1 MSLRSRTPA
10 PLLAILVAIGIA
22 ILAYG
27 GGNVLG
33 LVLARLL
40 NRLGVELSLRWSF
53 VFSVITLQLVAFT
66 GVSLAYLRYRGWS
79 LRDIG
84 VRMPSLEG
92 WIVLGVGF
100 VGMLILWLVGSIGSF
115 VVGQR
120 LGIER
125 EPQAIF
131 DIAQQDPF
139 IFLLLGALSILI
151 VGPTEELLFR
161 GIIQT
166 RIRETLGVAAGITA
180 ASAIFAFI
188 HITGFASLASGL
200 LGVSVLFF
208 VGLVLALSYEY
219 TGNLVVVAIMH
230 GLFNATQ
237 ATLGY
242 VGVRFGDPEAMALVI
257 ELVGL

>member
-1 MSLRSRTPA
+1 MSLRSRIPA
-10 PLLAILVAIGIA
+10 PLLAVLTAIGVAIV
-22 ILAYG
+22 AYG

-33 LVLARLL
+33 FSLGRLL
-40 NRLGVELSLRWSF
+40 NALGVELSLRWSF
-53 VFSVITLQLVAFT
+53 ILSVVTLQLVAFT
-66 GVSLAYLRYRGWS
+66 GVSIAYLRYREWS
-79 LRDIG
+79 LREIG
-84 VRMPSLEG
+84 VRMPTLEG

-131 DIAQQDPF
+131 DLAQQDPL
-139 IFLLLGALSILI
+139 IFVLLGVLSILI

-166 RIRETLGVAAGITA
+166 RLRETFGVAAGITT
-180 ASAIFAFI
+180 ASVIFAFI
-188 HITGFASLASGL
+188 HITGFTTLAAGL

-242 VGVRFGDPEAMALVI
+242 VGVRFGDPEAMAL
-257 ELVGL
+257 LTALL